1 MPKNPLELIHLMKD
15 VLLLGIEVWC
25 LEEHREDIWF
35 LNALGEDIIH
45 PREGLQLFQQEEDYH
60 RSSTSSEQNPG
71 PIASSIPQLP
81 GGGR

>member
-1 MPKNPLELIHLMKD
+1 MKD
-15 VLLLGIEVWC
+15 VFLLGVEIWC
-25 LEEHREDIWF
+25 SEEHREDIWF
-35 LNALGEDIIH
+35 LTDRTADIIY
-45 PREGLQLFQQEEDYH
+45 PKGGLQLFWREGVYH